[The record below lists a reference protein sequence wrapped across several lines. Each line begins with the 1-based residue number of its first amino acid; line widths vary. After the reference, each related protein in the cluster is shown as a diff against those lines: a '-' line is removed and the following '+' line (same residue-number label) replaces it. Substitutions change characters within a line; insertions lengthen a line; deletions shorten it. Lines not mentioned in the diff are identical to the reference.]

1 MRATMMN
8 YKIEIEKNASEFL
21 TKLSK
26 SQKKAHAKIDI
37 FIHEILTTCENP
49 CTLQN
54 AKRLTGFADNRWRW
68 RLGDYR
74 IVAKIVDGEFKI
86 IEIIKISKRDE
97 STYKNL
103 K

>member
-1 MRATMMN
+1 MH
-8 YKIEIEKNASEFL
+8 YEIQL
-21 TKLSK
+21 TKQVLKFLNKLEKSTPSEHSKIVIFLNEKLST
-26 SQKKAHAKIDI
+26 SD
-37 FIHEILTTCENP
+37 NP
-49 CTLQN
+49 CKLPN

-74 IVAKIVDGEFKI
+74 IIAKVINDEIKVIKI
-86 IEIIKISKRDE
+86 IRVAKRDE

>member
-1 MRATMMN
+1 MN
-8 YKIEIEKNASEFL
+8 YEVQL
-21 TKLSK
+21 TKQVLKFLNKLEKSTPSEHSKIVIFLNEKLST
-26 SQKKAHAKIDI
+26 SD
-37 FIHEILTTCENP
+37 NP
-49 CTLQN
+49 CKLPN